1 MARMAEERSMGTRPR
16 RKDTRRVGRSEAWQQ
31 YYVQLNRNRRP
42 DERKAWP
49 GRSEINYFYP
59 ERIS

>member
-1 MARMAEERSMGTRPR
+1 MARMGEERSMGTRPR
-16 RKDTRRVGRSEAWQQ
+16 RKVTRRVERRSLAKH
-31 YYVQLNRNRRP
+31 YVQLNRNRRP

-59 ERIS
+59 ERI